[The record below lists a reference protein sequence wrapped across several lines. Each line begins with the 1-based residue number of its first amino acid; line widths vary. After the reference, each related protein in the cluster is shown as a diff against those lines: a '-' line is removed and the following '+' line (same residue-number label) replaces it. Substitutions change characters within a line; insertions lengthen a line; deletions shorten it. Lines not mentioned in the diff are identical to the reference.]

1 MSQLG
6 EFIQAQ
12 LAAAVPNTTN
22 NGNKANQATDGNT
35 PATSGS
41 DHDFVPPVD
50 VFDTETSYV
59 VHVSLAGA
67 KKEDLSVNW
76 DVEKSELVVAGV
88 VYRPGDEA
96 LLKTLALDE
105 RKVGAFQRKVALGGA
120 KEKKV
125 EVEVEGIAA
134 KMVDGV
140 LVVTLPKKD
149 AEEFE
154 QVFHVDV
161 D

>member
-12 LAAAVPNTTN
+12 LAAALPTDSNTSINTTRV
-22 NGNKANQATDGNT
+22 TDGNT
-35 PATSGS
+35 PAPSSS
-41 DHDFVPPVD
+41 DHDFTPPVD

-76 DVEKSELVVAGV
+76 DAEKNELVVAGV

-105 RKVGAFQRKVALGGA
+105 RKVGAFERKVKLGG
-120 KEKKV
+120 KEKKG
-125 EVEVEGIAA
+125 EAVEVEGISA

-140 LVVTLPKKD
+140 LVVVLPKK
-149 AEEFE
+149 EGEWEKLF
-154 QVFHVDV
+154 VVDV